1 MQSNDYIKLQV
12 CPVDDETNSKTTI
25 GAPNLS
31 FIIRDEDHTLGN
43 SLRYV
48 IMKNPDVD
56 FCGYTIPHPSESK
69 INFRIQSKL
78 KDDSSITVPAIDI
91 FRQGLVDLKQM
102 CSIVLEKY
110 EENVKTFKEM
120 DTN

>member
-1 MQSNDYIKLQV
+1 MQSSDYIKLQV
-12 CPVDDETNSKTTI
+12 CPVDDETKSKSTV

-48 IMKNPDVD
+48 IMKNPAVD

-69 INFRIQSKL
+69 INFRIQSKINE
-78 KDDSSITVPAIDI
+78 DSTAVPAIDI
-91 FRQGLVDLKQM
+91 FRQGLVDLKRM

-110 EENVKTFKEM
+110 EENVKTFKDME
-120 DTN
+120 TN

>member
-12 CPVDDETNSKTTI
+12 CPVDDETSSKSTV

-43 SLRYV
+43 ALRYI
-48 IMKNPDVD
+48 IMKNPAVD

-69 INFRIQSKL
+69 INFRIQSKINE
-78 KDDSSITVPAIDI
+78 DGTAIPAIDI

-110 EENVKTFKEM
+110 QENVKTFKDME
-120 DTN
+120 TH